1 MVNILKKIYPLLF
14 NATKGKNNPQKP
26 TKQCVFQAWLPGKKS
41 FLIYYF
47 PAKNFSCSALSS
59 PYMSS

>member
-14 NATKGKNNPQKP
+14 NATTGKNKPQKP
-26 TKQCVFQAWLPGKKS
+26 KQQCFSQGWLPIKTD
-41 FLIYYF
+41 FQLYYL

-59 PYMSS
+59 AYMSS